1 MVSSRRV
8 DIDSL
13 LDKAKAII
21 KGSALFVSNKE
32 LARLYSIDDKPVRS
46 SCIGQILRDRLTDT
60 QLEKMKKRW
69 HESKRQPRVERKKEP
84 LYRGATPSP
93 KTLLI
98 LATVRV
104 IIDKH
109 EFPAPV
115 FIAELLSYLGIT
127 KYTVSSAIYRYLEPE
142 YKREMSRLQKRGRKR
157 KKF

>member
-13 LDKAKAII
+13 HDKAEAII
-21 KGSALFVSNKE
+21 KGSIPFVSNKE
-32 LARLYSIDDKPVRS
+32 LARLYSIGDKPVS
-46 SCIGQILRDRLTDT
+46 PSCISSILRDRLTRD
-60 QLEKMKKRW
+60 QLDQMKRRW

-84 LYRGATPSP
+84 LYRGATLSP

-98 LATVRV
+98 LETVQA

-127 KYTVSSAIYRYLEPE
+127 NFTVSSAVYRYLEPE
-142 YKREMSRLQKRGRKR
+142 YKRKMSKLQTRGRKR